1 MKLLG
6 KLIQSSN
13 AGMALEAISGV
24 ANVLGLGSNATK
36 EQVVERMN
44 NATPEEVEKL
54 TELEAHVAERT
65 MELALE
71 NTKDAREN
79 YVKNRDYIAGMT
91 AGTVAI
97 TFMGSVAAI
106 MVFAFMKIEIPGNM
120 EVLLST
126 IIGHISGMMSNK
138 VNFFWG
144 ASNAEAKK

>member
-44 NATPEEVEKL
+44 NATPEEIEKL

-71 NTKDAREN
+71 NTKDAREK
-79 YVKNRDYIAGMT
+79 YVQNRDYIAGLT
-91 AGTVAI
+91 AVTVAVS
-97 TFMGSVAAI
+97 FMGSIAGI
-106 MVFAFMKIEIPGNM
+106 MYFAFSQVAIAGNM

-144 ASNAEAKK
+144 ASNSEKK

>member
-1 MKLLG
+1 MNLLG
-6 KLIQSSN
+6 KLVMSSN
-13 AGMALEAISGV
+13 VGMAAEAIGGV
-24 ANVLGLGSNATK
+24 AKVLGLGANATRD
-36 EQVVERMN
+36 QVVERMN

-54 TELEAHVAERT
+54 TELEAHVAERA

-71 NTKDAREN
+71 NTKDAREK
-79 YVKNRDYIAGMT
+79 YVQNRDYIAGIT
-91 AGTVAI
+91 AVTVAV

-144 ASNAEAKK
+144 ASNSEKK